1 MARYLLTKSKR
12 SRLPSPLQIT
22 PMIDVIFLLLIYFLL
37 STSYTPPEAE
47 LAPALQAE
55 QVEGGR
61 SADLQPQI
69 VRVDLFGG
77 EPGFRL
83 AEQVFRDAETLRGV
97 LADLPKEGGVFIEG
111 ADAVSVRWAAAA
123 IQAGRDAGFEKVTYV
138 PSR

>member
-1 MARYLLTKSKR
+1 MLLDMALKR
-12 SRLPSPLQIT
+12 TRPRRRASIT
-22 PMIDVIFLLLIYFLL
+22 SLIDVIFLLLISFLL

-83 AEQVFRDAETLRGV
+83 AERVFRDAEVLRGV
-97 LADLPKEGGVFIEG
+97 LAELPKEGGVFIEG

-123 IQAGRDAGFEKVTYV
+123 IQALRQRVRDSG
-138 PSR
+138 

>member
-1 MARYLLTKSKR
+1 MARYLLKKSTR

>member
-1 MARYLLTKSKR
+1 MARYLLKKSNR

-55 QVEGGR
+55 QIEGGR